1 MTMNGKETHSIRPLL
16 MCWSRGSDADGD
28 VNLDGSGDHLVTPK
42 PAWVIKVL
50 RTNGE
55 KIFINLC
62 EHPDIPQTA
71 ITMGYSKWPFM
82 VLTPVRTCQ
91 DEKGGDE
98 AAGSGKS
105 TEISIYD
112 AVVNPAVVV
121 LGGKEPAAKDAVSD
135 AVCCTLFV

>member
-1 MTMNGKETHSIRPLL
+1 MP
-16 MCWSRGSDADGD
+16 
-28 VNLDGSGDHLVTPK
+28 LDGSGDHLVTPK

-91 DEKGGDE
+91 DDKATDEGGSSVAD
-98 AAGSGKS
+98 KK

-121 LGGKEPAAKDAVSD
+121 LGGKEPAAKDAVSGYM
-135 AVCCTLFV
+135 ACLSLYYILFRLV